1 MTDKSI
7 KIGVV
12 LLLLGTSF
20 LISFAFFCIDNTRS
34 ETFFRQNQENIKSLV
49 LQIDSLE
56 RIINSTFKE
65 MKDTPYEFIK
75 RNAKKLGRANDFFDN
90 PQFIKVFN
98 K

>member
-65 MKDTPYEFIK
+65 MKDTTIIRVFPQEIK
-75 RNAKKLGRANDFFDN
+75 IYCDTRDN
-90 PQFIKVFN
+90 IKSN
-98 K
+98 LK

>member
-20 LISFAFFCIDNTRS
+20 LISFVFFCIDNTRS

-65 MKDTPYEFIK
+65 MKDTTIIHVFPQEIK
-75 RNAKKLGRANDFFDN
+75 IYCDTRDN
-90 PQFIKVFN
+90 IKSN
-98 K
+98 LK